1 MPRRPGLP
9 APTAAERLQTRFVSV
24 HDEAVVS
31 LLIAAGHIEQRVNDL
46 CRAHGLTHDQYNV
59 LRILRG
65 AGTVGHPR
73 CEVAARMINRAPD
86 VTRLLDRLVRQ
97 DLVERSWGE
106 ENRRLSI
113 ARITPA
119 GRALLAR
126 LDPELERLN
135 REFTGDVPAAE
146 LRGLARLCD
155 RIAGAAGAAAAAAAA
170 EGRDSGADAEG
181 TTGGP

>member
-1 MPRRPGLP
+1 MPPHPLPP
-9 APTAAERLQTRFVSV
+9 APTAAERLQTRFASV

-31 LLIAAGHIEQRVNDL
+31 LLVAAGRIEQRLNDV
-46 CRAHGLTHDQYNV
+46 CREHGLTLDQYNV

-65 AGTVGHPR
+65 AGAAGHPR

-126 LDPELERLN
+126 LDPALERLN
-135 REFTGDVPAAE
+135 REFTAGTPAAE
-146 LRGLARLCD
+146 LRGVARACD
-155 RIAGAAGAAAAAAAA
+155 RFARAAGWAT
-170 EGRDSGADAEG
+170 GRADAPDAAG
-181 TTGGP
+181 TSAAR